1 MYGLPLKTHHNNAKI
16 FPLFTLFDFN
26 QIENA
31 KSFLI
36 GTTNQMVL
44 NHNKIKYDCVIN
56 IDTLKI
62 QFNNEIQEKILK
74 ISKLEKTI
82 YSNIFNKLK
91 NNFDDKS
98 ESWMV
103 NMNAYEPIFEG
114 SDDFIR
120 NEFKNYFFDLLTN
133 MSLVIQ
139 LCSNNSNIN
148 LILDGEDRKLSS
160 NNSSEEEEEN
170 NNTSD
175 GNSSN

>member
-1 MYGLPLKTHHNNAKI
+1 MYGLPLKTHHKNAKI

-44 NHNKIKYDCVIN
+44 NNNKIKYDCIVN
-56 IDTLKI
+56 IDTFKI
-62 QFNNEIQEKILK
+62 TFNNEINEKVLK

-82 YSNIFNKLK
+82 YSNIYNKLK
-91 NNFDDKS
+91 TNFDDKC

-120 NEFKNYFFDLLTN
+120 NELKNYFFEFLTS

-148 LILDGEDRKLSS
+148 LIFDGEENKN
-160 NNSSEEEEEN
+160 NNSSEEEDEN
-170 NNTSD
+170 THVDTTS
-175 GNSSN
+175 NYFL